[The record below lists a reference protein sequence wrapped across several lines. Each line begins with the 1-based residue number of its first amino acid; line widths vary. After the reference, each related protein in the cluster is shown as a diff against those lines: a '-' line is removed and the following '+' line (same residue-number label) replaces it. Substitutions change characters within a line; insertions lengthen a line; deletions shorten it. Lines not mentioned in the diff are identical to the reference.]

1 MQSIPLQTIQDYCKD
16 KEVLDIAC
24 GCGYGSGLLSE
35 VATSIIGG
43 DYSQEAINYANVNW
57 KKPNIEFKIVNI
69 KDTPI
74 LGQFDTVISFETL
87 EHINHAIE
95 KTILFYKSN
104 LKPGGTLIFSHPEN
118 EEDAKNNPFHH
129 HFNILSTNMQA
140 MVESLGFEVIEIK
153 QQAGYKGYYDY
164 SIYILKLIE

>member
-1 MQSIPLQTIQDYCKD
+1 MGAVERQTQKDHSKIEARHLARYKMAYDYCKD

-104 LKPGGTLIFSHPEN
+104 LKPGEH
-118 EEDAKNNPFHH
+118 
-129 HFNILSTNMQA
+129 
-140 MVESLGFEVIEIK
+140 
-153 QQAGYKGYYDY
+153 
-164 SIYILKLIE
+164 